1 MTKLRCVETES
12 LFDLDVYSNSAETHI
27 FFYFI
32 PYKWPTFGDQNKN
45 CFFLIW
51 IGKPFPAAQ
60 LKVNCGHEEAFVTW
74 QSSYFGYEQQYAY
87 VQYSTD
93 NIKFV
98 NGSDY
103 IAENNKQEILQ
114 ITVSDLQDS
123 SVYYFWV
130 NTFNRY
136 GLSSSMSTNCSTG
149 TTQGFCF

>member
-1 MTKLRCVETES
+1 MTN
-12 LFDLDVYSNSAETHI
+12 FW
-27 FFYFI
+27 
-32 PYKWPTFGDQNKN
+32 WPEKN
-45 CFFLIW
+45 CFFKIL

-60 LKVNCGHEEAFVTW
+60 IKVNCGHEDAFITW
-74 QSSYFGYEQQYAY
+74 QSSYFGYEQQYSY

-123 SVYYFWV
+123 SVYYFRV

-149 TTQGFCF
+149 TTQGFCFNHLILSL

>member
-1 MTKLRCVETES
+1 MTN
-12 LFDLDVYSNSAETHI
+12 FW
-27 FFYFI
+27 
-32 PYKWPTFGDQNKN
+32 WPEKN
-45 CFFLIW
+45 CFFKIL

-60 LKVNCGHEEAFVTW
+60 IKVNCGHEDAFITW
-74 QSSYFGYEQQYAY
+74 QSSYFGYEQQYSY

-103 IAENNKQEILQ
+103 IAEDNKQEILQ

-123 SVYYFWV
+123 SVYYFRV

-149 TTQGFCF
+149 QPKVSVFNHLILSLKSTTFMLVNFFDFGNEGIR

>member
-1 MTKLRCVETES
+1 MV
-12 LFDLDVYSNSAETHI
+12 
-27 FFYFI
+27 
-32 PYKWPTFGDQNKN
+32 
-45 CFFLIW
+45 FLIW

-60 LKVNCGHEEAFVTW
+60 IKVNCGHEKAFITR
-74 QSSYFGYEQQYAY
+74 QSSYFGYEQQYSY

-123 SVYYFWV
+123 SV
-130 NTFNRY
+130 
-136 GLSSSMSTNCSTG
+136 
-149 TTQGFCF
+149 